1 MTKSA
6 IGRRTAVAGALASA
20 ATIYGATA
28 WAADP
33 IKIGFSLPQTGGLAS
48 IGLQALLTMQIWSE
62 DVNAKGGILGRPVQ
76 LVTYDDQSNPANVPP
91 IYTKLL
97 DVDKVD
103 LIITQGS
110 N

>member
-1 MTKSA
+1 MKNRAQIARASRWI
-6 IGRRTAVAGALASA
+6 IGTALLLALATPA
-20 ATIYGATA
+20 A

-33 IKIGFSLPQTGGLAS
+33 IKIGFSIPQTGGLAS

-76 LVTYDDQSNPANVPP
+76 LITYDDQSNPANVPR

-97 DVDKVD
+97 DTLAGFDW
-103 LIITQGS
+103 S
-110 N
+110 S